1 MLTPLSTNS
10 TPTAPTSNWVTLTS
24 QINAFIENLNDMNLF
39 GKFNDDLYKD
49 LQEKNKTLTPIQY
62 SKIMLGQMHKKW
74 PNTIQREQIKNQ
86 IDQQGGEQTICVQ
99 IKNLIS
105 TSDDLN
111 NLFNEIQE
119 KFNILNKN
127 KDSYTSNNKQNIRNN
142 IMKLNNIPLL
152 DPIESM
158 FGKVEIDENST
169 LNFKNNENKF
179 YTINRKSPLEMNEK
193 RKSYGKYILTD
204 QELTNSNKYKL
215 ISIYNNDIHCYERKG
230 KDFKD
235 PMGKFLK
242 ENANNNNS
250 QTTPITTNSCQK
262 FLNSIPEFRGMIK
275 NCKGIIELI
284 NEETKKLN
292 AKLQKNKEILNRIK
306 KDNPH
311 LGNSINQVSADLSDR
326 NIIKKATNIRNK
338 ELKLLSF
345 NTNSQLSFDKYKKYQ
360 GSISEKKKEVFNAI
374 KNKTNFKNIINQ
386 IAPFKTISQ
395 DIYNDINNL
404 FNKEQ
409 KEFLAKQK
417 YNKKYPYFIEFSGR
431 YLFNQILF
439 SKIMNGKLNTPGP
452 SKKYLR
458 QISNQ

>member
-1 MLTPLSTNS
+1 MSSPLSTS
-10 TPTAPTSNWVTLTS
+10 SIPTTPTSNWVTLTS
-24 QINAFIENLNDMNLF
+24 QINAYIEKLNDMNLF

-86 IDQQGGEQTICVQ
+86 IDQQGGEQTKCDQ
-99 IKNLIS
+99 IKSIIS
-105 TSDDLN
+105 SQNDLENIFN
-111 NLFNEIQE
+111 NIQD
-119 KFNILNKN
+119 KFDILNKSN
-127 KDSYTSNNKQNIRNN
+127 SYTSNNKQNIRNN
-142 IMKLNNIPLL
+142 IMKLNKIPLL

-179 YTINRKSPLEMNEK
+179 YTINRKSPLEMNENY
-193 RKSYGKYILTD
+193 KSYGKYILTD

-215 ISIYNNDIHCYERKG
+215 ISIYNNDIRCYERKD

-242 ENANNNNS
+242 ENAKNNNS
-250 QTTPITTNSCQK
+250 QTTLITTTSCYD
-262 FLNSIPEFRGMIK
+262 FLNSIPEFRGMIN
-275 NCKGIIELI
+275 NCEGIIELK

-292 AKLQKNKEILNRIK
+292 AKKQKNKEILNRIK

-345 NTNSQLSFDKYKKYQ
+345 NTNSQLSFDKYIKYQ

>member
-338 ELKLLSF
+338 ELKSPSF
-345 NTNSQLSFDKYKKYQ
+345 NTNSQLSFNKYIKYQ
-360 GSISEKKKEVFNAI
+360 KSISEKKKEVFNAI

>member
-1 MLTPLSTNS
+1 MSSPLSTS
-10 TPTAPTSNWVTLTS
+10 SIPTTPTSNWVTLTS
-24 QINAFIENLNDMNLF
+24 QINAYIEKLNDMNLF

-86 IDQQGGEQTICVQ
+86 IDQQGGEQMNVYL
-99 IKNLIS
+99 KNLIS
-105 TSDDLN
+105 KSDDLN
-111 NLFNEIQE
+111 NLFNEIQK
-119 KFNILNKN
+119 KFNILNISN
-127 KDSYTSNNKQNIRNN
+127 CSYTSNNKQNIRNN
-142 IMKLNNIPLL
+142 IMKLNKIPLL

-158 FGKVEIDENST
+158 FGKVAIDENST

-179 YTINRKSPLEMNEK
+179 YTINRKSPLEMNENY
-193 RKSYGKYILTD
+193 KSYGKYILTRP
-204 QELTNSNKYKL
+204 ELTNSNKYKL
-215 ISIYNNDIHCYERKG
+215 ISIYNNDIRCYERKD

-242 ENANNNNS
+242 ENANNNS
-250 QTTPITTNSCQK
+250 QTTPIRTTSCQE
-262 FLNSIPEFRGMIK
+262 FLNSIPEFIGMIN
-275 NCKGIIELI
+275 NCNGIIELI
-284 NEETKKLN
+284 IEETKKLVRKN
-292 AKLQKNKEILNRIK
+292 TKNKRILNRIK

-345 NTNSQLSFDKYKKYQ
+345 NTNSQLSFDKYIKYQ
-360 GSISEKKKEVFNAI
+360 KSISEKKKEVFNAI

>member
-1 MLTPLSTNS
+1 
-10 TPTAPTSNWVTLTS
+10 
-24 QINAFIENLNDMNLF
+24 
-39 GKFNDDLYKD
+39 
-49 LQEKNKTLTPIQY
+49 
-62 SKIMLGQMHKKW
+62 
-74 PNTIQREQIKNQ
+74 
-86 IDQQGGEQTICVQ
+86 
-99 IKNLIS
+99 
-105 TSDDLN
+105 
-111 NLFNEIQE
+111 
-119 KFNILNKN
+119 
-127 KDSYTSNNKQNIRNN
+127 
-142 IMKLNNIPLL
+142 
-152 DPIESM
+152 M
-158 FGKVEIDENST
+158 FGIVEIDENST

-179 YTINRKSPLEMNEK
+179 YTINRKSPLEMNGK
-193 RKSYGKYILTD
+193 CKSYGKYILTR

-215 ISIYNNDIHCYERKG
+215 ISRFNNEIHCYERKG

-242 ENANNNNS
+242 ENANNNS
-250 QTTPITTNSCQK
+250 QTTPITTTSCQE
-262 FLNSIPEFRGMIK
+262 FLNSIPEFIGMIN

-284 NEETKKLN
+284 YEETIKLIRKKT
-292 AKLQKNKEILNRIK
+292 KNKRILNRIK
-306 KDNPH
+306 EGNPH
-311 LGNSINQVSADLSDR
+311 LGNSINQVSADLSER

-345 NTNSQLSFDKYKKYQ
+345 NTNSQSSFDKYKKYQ

-374 KNKTNFKNIINQ
+374 KNKTNFKNIINQIAPIINQ

>member
-1 MLTPLSTNS
+1 MLSPLSTS
-10 TPTAPTSNWVTLTS
+10 SIPTTPTSNWVTLTS

-86 IDQQGGEQTICVQ
+86 IDQQGGEQTICDQ

-111 NLFNEIQE
+111 NLFNEIQK
-119 KFNILNKN
+119 KFNILNN
-127 KDSYTSNNKQNIRNN
+127 SNDSYTSNNKQNIRNN

-158 FGKVEIDENST
+158 FGIVEIDENST

-193 RKSYGKYILTD
+193 RKSYGKYILTR

-215 ISIYNNDIHCYERKG
+215 ISRFNNVIHCYERKG
-230 KDFKD
+230 KDFED

-242 ENANNNNS
+242 EKANNNR
-250 QTTPITTNSCQK
+250 QTTPITTTSRHD
-262 FLNSIPEFRGMIK
+262 FLNSIPEFIGMK
-275 NCKGIIELI
+275 NNCKGIIELKK
-284 NEETKKLN
+284 EETIKLN
-292 AKLQKNKEILNRIK
+292 AKKQKNKEILNRIK

>member
-1 MLTPLSTNS
+1 MSSPLSTS
-10 TPTAPTSNWVTLTS
+10 SIPTTPTSNWVTLTS
-24 QINAFIENLNDMNLF
+24 QINAYIEKLNDMNLF

-111 NLFNEIQE
+111 NLFNMIQY
-119 KFNILNKN
+119 KFDILNN
-127 KDSYTSNNKQNIRNN
+127 SNDSYISNNKQNIRNN
-142 IMKLNNIPLL
+142 IMKLNKIPLL

-158 FGKVEIDENST
+158 FGKVAIDENST

-215 ISIYNNDIHCYERKG
+215 ISRFNNDILCYERKD

-250 QTTPITTNSCQK
+250 QTTPITTTSCPA
-262 FLNSIPEFRGMIK
+262 FLNSIPEFIGMIN
-275 NCKGIIELI
+275 NCKGIIELKK
-284 NEETKKLN
+284 EETIKLN
-292 AKLQKNKEILNRIK
+292 AKKQKNKEILNRIK

-338 ELKLLSF
+338 ELKSPSF
-345 NTNSQLSFDKYKKYQ
+345 NTNSQLSFNKYIKYQ
-360 GSISEKKKEVFNAI
+360 KSISEKKK
-374 KNKTNFKNIINQ
+374 
-386 IAPFKTISQ
+386 
-395 DIYNDINNL
+395 
-404 FNKEQ
+404 
-409 KEFLAKQK
+409 
-417 YNKKYPYFIEFSGR
+417 
-431 YLFNQILF
+431 
-439 SKIMNGKLNTPGP
+439 
-452 SKKYLR
+452 
-458 QISNQ
+458 

>member
-1 MLTPLSTNS
+1 M
-10 TPTAPTSNWVTLTS
+10 
-24 QINAFIENLNDMNLF
+24 IN
-39 GKFNDDLYKD
+39 
-49 LQEKNKTLTPIQY
+49 
-62 SKIMLGQMHKKW
+62 
-74 PNTIQREQIKNQ
+74 
-86 IDQQGGEQTICVQ
+86 
-99 IKNLIS
+99 
-105 TSDDLN
+105 
-111 NLFNEIQE
+111 
-119 KFNILNKN
+119 
-127 KDSYTSNNKQNIRNN
+127 
-142 IMKLNNIPLL
+142 
-152 DPIESM
+152 
-158 FGKVEIDENST
+158 
-169 LNFKNNENKF
+169 
-179 YTINRKSPLEMNEK
+179 
-193 RKSYGKYILTD
+193 
-204 QELTNSNKYKL
+204 
-215 ISIYNNDIHCYERKG
+215 
-230 KDFKD
+230 
-235 PMGKFLK
+235 
-242 ENANNNNS
+242 
-250 QTTPITTNSCQK
+250 
-262 FLNSIPEFRGMIK
+262 
-275 NCKGIIELI
+275 NCEGIIELK

-292 AKLQKNKEILNRIK
+292 AKKQKNKEILNRIK

-345 NTNSQLSFDKYKKYQ
+345 NTNSQLSFDKYIKYQ